1 MARQYLHAE
10 LLLGR
15 KVRDS
20 TGASAGRIEEFIARR
35 RGDECVVEQY
45 VLGREGLRERLSVA
59 GLSMTFLGFLGAYGH
74 KGARHVPWDQV
85 DLSDP
90 KRPQLKCTLAE
101 LDAMQP
107 QQS

>member
-1 MARQYLHAE
+1 
-10 LLLGR
+10 
-15 KVRDS
+15 
-20 TGASAGRIEEFIARR
+20 
-35 RGDECVVEQY
+35 
-45 VLGREGLRERLSVA
+45 
-59 GLSMTFLGFLGAYGH
+59 MTVLGFLGAYGH
-74 KGARHVPWDQV
+74 KGARPVPWDQV